1 MIVRNLA
8 RQRNMSGVRSFEL
21 HLYHDIPTPTQAL
34 TKLGT
39 FLHWTNTHWAYL
51 PLSLSLPLFLGASS
65 LTRQFPPP
73 RQTDRQTDRV
83 FGPIDQ
89 GWNRDDGSSSSRKIT
104 PASLTF
110 QAVLV

>member
-34 TKLGT
+34 PKLGT

-51 PLSLSLPLFLGASS
+51 PLSLSSSFLGCVIAYSTISS
-65 LTRQFPPP
+65 P
-73 RQTDRQTDRV
+73 QTDRQTDR
-83 FGPIDQ
+83 Q
-89 GWNRDDGSSSSRKIT
+89 GFWSN
-104 PASLTF
+104 
-110 QAVLV
+110 